1 MPSGVPMIDV
11 QVRAASKPWWHSRT
25 LWLNALVLLAA
36 AAETQLQVLQ
46 PLLPVNVYS
55 LVAFGLPLLNV
66 LLRVVTQQ
74 PLSLGAQAPADAAA
88 AERTPLE
95 HTP

>member
-1 MPSGVPMIDV
+1 MPSGVPMIEV
-11 QVRAASKPWWHSRT
+11 QQIAPGKAWWRSRT
-25 LWLNALVLLAA
+25 LWLNAFVLMAA

-66 LLRVVTQQ
+66 LLRVVTKQ
-74 PLSLGAQAPADAAA
+74 PLSLGP
-88 AERTPLE
+88 TP
-95 HTP
+95 